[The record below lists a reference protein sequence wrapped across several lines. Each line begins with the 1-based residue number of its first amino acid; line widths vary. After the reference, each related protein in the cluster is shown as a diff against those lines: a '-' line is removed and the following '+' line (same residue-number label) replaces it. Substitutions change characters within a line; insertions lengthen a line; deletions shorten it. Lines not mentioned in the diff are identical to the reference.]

1 MENQPMSRRMAL
13 RAKKYLALPIQSIL
27 GSLKNSI
34 IRFYFPSLDSR
45 RFQIVP
51 ESTGD
56 PGGGEPAIL
65 PVRGLRTN
73 PPQIRKKTGG
83 AGFRVPERPKCLIW
97 PCVAFFTG
105 GTGKTVSGQ

>member
-56 PGGGEPAIL
+56 PGGGEPGIFPIL
-65 PVRGLRTN
+65 NWRSKPPEVRE
-73 PPQIRKKTGG
+73 KTGG
-83 AGFRVPERPKCLIW
+83 AGLRGPVLPKSLIRPVVPLSP
-97 PCVAFFTG
+97 G
-105 GTGKTVSGQ
+105 